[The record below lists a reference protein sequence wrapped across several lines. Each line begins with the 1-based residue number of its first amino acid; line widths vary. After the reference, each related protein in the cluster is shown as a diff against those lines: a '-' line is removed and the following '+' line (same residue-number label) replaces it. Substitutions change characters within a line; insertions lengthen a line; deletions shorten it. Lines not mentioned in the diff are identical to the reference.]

1 MRKHLT
7 ILLVLVSLVVITQSV
22 VIKSDPNKINVHLV
36 PHTHDDVGW
45 LKTVE
50 QYYYGSKTYYQK
62 AGVQYI
68 LDSVMNEL
76 IHNKERKFIY
86 VETAF
91 FWKWW
96 MEQDYG
102 MRNIVKE
109 LVETGQLEFINA
121 GWSMNDEASTHYNS
135 IIDQMSWGFYRLQT
149 TFGRCGVP
157 KGGLAN

>member
-22 VIKSDPNKINVHLV
+22 VIKVENLPARCDYTKCPKSDPNKINVHLV

-109 LVETGQLEFINA
+109 LVETG
-121 GWSMNDEASTHYNS
+121 M
-135 IIDQMSWGFYRLQT
+135 
-149 TFGRCGVP
+149 
-157 KGGLAN
+157 